1 MSDARRDATE
11 LRVRRVA
18 LRAVELDC
26 AERGDPAGTPVVF
39 LHGVTDSRRSFDP
52 VLPLLP
58 ASIRAIAVS
67 QRGHGDSTR
76 PTRGY
81 RFADFAGDLAELLDA
96 LGVDA
101 AVVVGHSMGAGVAQ
115 RFAIDHPERTRGLLL
130 AGAFGSMPDSAAVRD
145 YYESSIAP
153 LTEPVA
159 VEFARAFQE
168 STLAQPIEPGFLEMV
183 ISESVRV
190 PARVWKEV
198 FAGFLADDL
207 LPALRSITAPTCIVW
222 GARDAFCTRAD
233 QDALCKAIPHA
244 RLVVYE
250 GAGHALHWEEPAR
263 FAADLAAFVA
273 SLDPA

>member
-1 MSDARRDATE
+1 VSDAAA

-26 AERGDPAGTPVVF
+26 AERGDPAGLPVVF
-39 LHGVTDSRRSFDP
+39 LHGVTDSRRSFEP

-67 QRGHGDSTR
+67 QRGHGDSSR
-76 PTRGY
+76 PARGY
-81 RFADFAGDLAELLDA
+81 RFADFAGDLAALLDA
-96 LGVDA
+96 LAIDA

-115 RFAIDHPERTRGLLL
+115 RFAIEHPERVLGLVL
-130 AGAFGSMPDSAAVRD
+130 AGSFGSMPQSEAVRG

-153 LTEPVA
+153 LTEPVPA
-159 VEFARAFQE
+159 SFARDFQE
-168 STLAQPIEPGFLEMV
+168 STLAQPIEPAFLDLV
-183 ISESVRV
+183 IRESVRV

-207 LPALRSITAPTCIVW
+207 LPALRAITAPTRIVW

-244 RLVVYE
+244 ELVVYE
-250 GAGHALHWEEPAR
+250 NAGHALHWEEPAR
-263 FAADLAAFVA
+263 FARDVAAFVA
-273 SLDPA
+273 RLDALTPRR

>member
-1 MSDARRDATE
+1 MSDATA

-39 LHGVTDSRRSFDP
+39 LHGVTDSRRSFEP

-76 PTRGY
+76 PERGY
-81 RFADFAGDLAELLDA
+81 RFADFAGDLAALLDA
-96 LGVDA
+96 LGIDA

-115 RFAIDHPERTRGLLL
+115 RFAIDHPERLLGLVL
-130 AGAFGSMPDSAAVRD
+130 AGSFGSMPHSEAVRG

-153 LTEPVA
+153 LAEPVPPA
-159 VEFARAFQE
+159 FARAFQE
-168 STLAQPIEPGFLEMV
+168 STLAQPIAPAFLDLV
-183 ISESVRV
+183 VQESLRV

-198 FAGFLADDL
+198 FAGFLAADL
-207 LPALRSITAPTCIVW
+207 LPELRAITVPTRIVW

-244 RLVVYE
+244 ELVVYDD
-250 GAGHALHWEEPAR
+250 AGHALHWEEPVR
-263 FAADLAAFVA
+263 FAADVAAFVA
-273 SLDPA
+273 SLDFSRRL